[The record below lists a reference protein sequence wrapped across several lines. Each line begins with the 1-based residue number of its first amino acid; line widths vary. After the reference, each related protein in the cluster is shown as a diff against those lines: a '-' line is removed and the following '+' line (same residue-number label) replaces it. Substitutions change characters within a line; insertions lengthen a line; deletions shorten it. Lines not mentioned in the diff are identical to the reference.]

1 MSSAVLA
8 AVGDELLS
16 GVRREGNAAF
26 MAYHLHN
33 SGWEVRRIEVIPD
46 TDGDITALLTRWV
59 GNTDLLILSGGLGPT
74 HDDKTRYAIAEYLGS
89 PLKENALYDKIL
101 ERVRDNPE
109 RYARIER
116 SRTTQ
121 AMIPENAEAVYNP
134 TGSALGIRFTRDGTT
149 VIALPGV
156 PMEYEAMTRQELPEI
171 FSPSSHC
178 WASVIILGLPE
189 MSIVERIPEVISNP
203 ALHVSILPAF
213 PQVELIIRGK
223 AGDVDTAEALTR
235 SRFTDVLPR
244 NCHSL
249 AEAVLHE
256 ARAKGVKV
264 ACAESCTGGMIGASL
279 TDIAGSSDVFAG
291 SAVTYSN
298 EAKRNILGVSGETLA
313 ESGAVSA
320 ECAREMAEGAR
331 RIYGADYA
339 VAVTGIA
346 GPDGGS
352 EAKPVGT
359 VWFGIAGRDGVS
371 TFMRHLPGNR
381 NEVRTRTVRYALA
394 ELWRKIH
401 NAE

>member
-1 MSSAVLA
+1 MKSAVLA

-33 SGWEVRRIEVIPD
+33 SGWEVQRIEVIPD
-46 TDGDITALLTRWV
+46 TEGDITALLSRWI
-59 GNTDLLILSGGLGPT
+59 GHTDLLILSGGLGPT

-89 PLKENALYDKIL
+89 DLKENVLYDKIL
-101 ERVRDNPE
+101 ERVKDDPE

-116 SRTTQ
+116 SRFTQ
-121 AMIPENAEAVYNP
+121 AMIPENASAVYNP
-134 TGSALGIRFTRDGTT
+134 TGSALGIRFTLDGTT

-171 FSPSSHC
+171 FSPSGRC

-189 MSIVERIPEVISNP
+189 MSIVERIPEIISNP

-223 AGDVDTAEALTR
+223 AEDVDNAENITR
-235 SRFTDVLPR
+235 SRFADVLPKG
-244 NCHSL
+244 CHSM
-249 AEAVLHE
+249 AEAVLYE
-256 ARAKGVKV
+256 ARNKGVKI
-264 ACAESCTGGMIGASL
+264 ACAESCTGGMIGAAL
-279 TDIAGSSDVFAG
+279 TDIAGSSDVFEG

-298 EAKRNILGVSGETLA
+298 RAKMNILGVKSETL
-313 ESGAVSA
+313 SQFGAVSS
-320 ECAREMAEGAR
+320 ECASEMVSGAR

-339 VAVTGIA
+339 AAVTGIA
-346 GPDGGS
+346 GPDGGTD
-352 EAKPVGT
+352 AKPVGT
-359 VWFGIAGRDGVS
+359 VWFGIAGSDGVR
-371 TFMRHLPGNR
+371 TFMKHFPGNR
-381 NEVRTRTVRYALA
+381 GEVRTRTVRYALA

-401 NAE
+401 SAE